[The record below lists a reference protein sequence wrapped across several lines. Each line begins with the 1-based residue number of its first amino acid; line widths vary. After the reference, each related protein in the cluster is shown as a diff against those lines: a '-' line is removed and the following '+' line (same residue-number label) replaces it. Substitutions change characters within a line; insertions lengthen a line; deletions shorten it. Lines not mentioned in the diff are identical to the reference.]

1 MRWQKRE
8 IVFRYSA
15 LSTVFCPAVAVVCHC
30 GIYYLI
36 FWFVLYRLLRLETD
50 SLLKP
55 VALVLIAFMMLANGL
70 TNYVIFRARNLR
82 LSFVIGSLAPIF
94 DTMLFVLLL
103 VLDRIAALSLIPY
116 LVYRVYGVW
125 WGYAY
130 GKSIVAARRFHS
142 DKTKPII
149 VSPSR
154 VRFITTPG
162 GWPTLTIG
170 MTRPTS

>member
-1 MRWQKRE
+1 MSDGYSILVSLGVCIIAAGLEGVCAGKNVKSFFATLR
-8 IVFRYSA
+8 FPPYSA
-15 LSTVFCPAVAVVCHC
+15 PLWLWSAIG

-36 FWFVLYRLLRLETD
+36 FWFVLYRLFRLETD

-103 VLDRIAALSLIPY
+103 MLDRIAALSLIPY

-125 WGYAY
+125 WGYALW
-130 GKSIVAARRFHS
+130 KIN
-142 DKTKPII
+142 
-149 VSPSR
+149 
-154 VRFITTPG
+154 
-162 GWPTLTIG
+162 
-170 MTRPTS
+170 